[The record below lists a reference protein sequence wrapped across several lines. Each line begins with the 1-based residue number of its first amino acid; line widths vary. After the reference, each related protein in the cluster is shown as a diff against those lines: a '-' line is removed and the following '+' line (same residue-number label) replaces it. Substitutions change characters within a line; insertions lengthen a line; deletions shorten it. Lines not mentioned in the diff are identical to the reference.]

1 MFTGIIEELGVVN
14 TIIRGSKSMM
24 LSIACKKI
32 IDDVNIGESIAVDGV
47 CLTVTKKEGSCFF
60 VDVMP
65 ETMGATGINKL
76 KVAGKVNIERALKLS
91 DRLGGHIVSGHI
103 DGTGKIIERRKEE
116 NALWI
121 TIEASSEILKY
132 IITKGSVA
140 IDGISLTV
148 AEVNTQFFNVSLIPH
163 TKMITTL
170 GFKKV
175 GDTVNIECDLIGKY
189 VEKILNQ
196 DSVTVNNKKRNT
208 LELLK
213 ENGFM

>member
-14 TIIRGSKSMM
+14 TIIRGSKSIM
-24 LSIACKKI
+24 LSIACEKI
-32 IDDVNIGESIAVDGV
+32 IDDVRIGDSIAVDGV
-47 CLTVTKKEGSCFF
+47 CLTVTKKEGNWFF

-65 ETMGATGINKL
+65 ETMRVTGMHKL

-103 DGTGKIIERRKEE
+103 DGTGKIIERREEE
-116 NALWI
+116 NALRI
-121 TIEASSEILKY
+121 TIEASADILKY
-132 IITKGSVA
+132 IITKGSVG

-148 AEVNTQFFNVSLIPH
+148 AEVNTQYFKVSLIPH
-163 TKMITTL
+163 TTMNTTL
-170 GFKKV
+170 GSKKI
-175 GDTVNIECDLIGKY
+175 GESVNIECDVIGKY
-189 VEKILNQ
+189 VEKLLNQ
-196 DSVTVNNKKRNT
+196 SSLDVNNKKRST